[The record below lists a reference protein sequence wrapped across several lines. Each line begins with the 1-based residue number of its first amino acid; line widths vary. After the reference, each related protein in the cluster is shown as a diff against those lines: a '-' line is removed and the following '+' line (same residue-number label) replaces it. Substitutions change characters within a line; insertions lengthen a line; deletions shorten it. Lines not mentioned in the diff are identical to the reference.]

1 MVRRS
6 RLHWKSLLFSFA
18 ATSLL
23 AVASA
28 GAQGTVSLQGAVV
41 DPQGLPIFGAVVLLP
56 GTGQETRT
64 DDRGEFR
71 FMGVQP
77 GGIDVAARRLGF
89 APTTVF
95 VNIARG
101 ITPERIRIVL
111 TPLPA
116 MLDQVTVQRTRMRY
130 TGRLAGYYQRLEQK
144 GAGQFITRAEI
155 DRDETRSV
163 SQMIAS
169 TPGISRVALRGGG
182 GAVRM
187 RGRSCRPLV
196 WIDGVSMPAGEVDL
210 DAFPLHTLHGIELY
224 LGGSSAPIEYQAQ
237 NNRSS
242 CGSIMLWSRGR
253 DTEGPRPPRR
263 SIVDLERLVSSM
275 SVYTAEQVDQRA
287 ELRSRDRLQAAY
299 PPELYANKISGSL
312 TAEFVVDALGRMEP
326 ETFTVVSTTHRLLG
340 PAVVK
345 AMSESTFVPAMKDG
359 KPVRQFVR
367 QRFDFGPQQIGQ
379 SSSQSNSQ

>member
-1 MVRRS
+1 MVPRS
-6 RLHWKSLLFSFA
+6 RLQWKSLLFSFA

-28 GAQGTVSLQGAVV
+28 GAQGPGSLTGVV
-41 DPQGLPIFGAVVLLP
+41 TDPDGLPIFGAVVLLP

-71 FMGVQP
+71 FAGVQP
-77 GGIDVAARRLGF
+77 GGLDIAARRLGYV
-89 APTTVF
+89 PTSVF
-95 VNIARG
+95 VNVAAG
-101 ITPERIRIVL
+101 ITPERVRIVL

-116 MLDQVTVQRTRMRY
+116 MLDQVTVQRTRMKY
-130 TGRLAGYYQRLEQK
+130 TGRLAGYYQRLEQRS
-144 GAGQFITRAEI
+144 GGQFITRADI
-155 DRDETRSV
+155 DRVEARSL
-163 SQMIAS
+163 SELLS
-169 TPGISRVALRGGG
+169 SSPGISRVRLGSGG

-210 DAFPLHTLHGIELY
+210 DAFPLHTLHGVELY
-224 LGGSSAPIEYQAQ
+224 LGGSNAPIEYQAQ

-253 DTEGPRPPRR
+253 DTEPPRQAKR

-287 ELRSRDRLQAAY
+287 ELRSRERLQAAY
-299 PPELYANKISGSL
+299 PPELYASKISGSL
-312 TAEFVVDALGRMEP
+312 TAEFVVDAVGKVEL

-340 PAVVK
+340 DAVVK
-345 AMSESTFVPAMKDG
+345 ALTESVFVPAMKDG

-367 QRFDFGPQQIGQ
+367 QRFDFGPQQVGL
-379 SSSQSNSQ
+379 SSSK